1 MNGVRPADS
10 LELARQWWGETL
22 AFFIRPLEIFRTYR
36 LEYVRPDLVAALT
49 MGVVTLPQAIAFA
62 LISDLPPQTGLYT
75 AIVASIVGALWGSSI
90 HLNTGPTN
98 TTSLLVL
105 STLLT
110 VASPGTPEYL
120 IAAALMAVIVGVFR
134 LVMGLARL
142 GVLVNFVSN
151 SVIIGLTAG
160 AGILIFVGQL
170 KHLLRVDIPN
180 SPYFFVTLFEIVE
193 YLPQTHWLTFAL
205 GLATIGLIVF
215 MQRFRPGLPAPLMA
229 IVIITALV
237 GLLRLDE
244 QGVGILG
251 ELPHGFPP
259 LTRLPLTD
267 FDLIQ
272 KLLVGSMAVAAIGLV
287 EATSIARSI
296 AVQSGQRLNSNQEFV
311 GQGLANI
318 VVGFFSGYTCAG
330 SFSRSGVNYTAGA
343 RTPMSNVFAGLFVL
357 LALLTIASYAA
368 FIPRTALAGVLM
380 VTAYGMVDRQ
390 AMRRIWHTSR
400 GDSLIMVATLAATL
414 ILPLQYAVLSGIIVS
429 IVRFLVKTSKPQV
442 QPVVPDPNFRHF
454 IQEDGHPACPQLG
467 IITIGGP
474 LYFGATEHVE
484 KAVRNNLA
492 QHPEQHFLLLRMHLV
507 DHIDFSGI
515 QALESITRLYRRRKG
530 DVYFAGVRRQVKHQM
545 AASGFY
551 KTLGYHHFVQRDESI
566 SYMFHK
572 VLEPSICIYECPL
585 RIFAEC
591 QALPKWEYGAK
602 IPDDAIHPE
611 HAIPSWLP
619 SQLKE
624 RLSQNGS
631 TITPLVIDVREP
643 SEYRKG
649 HVPNARL
656 VPLSQIP
663 HEGQTLPTNRPIVLI
678 CRIGRR
684 SRLAGGILK
693 DMGYS
698 DIYNLQGGTLAWEA
712 AGYPL
717 AVE

>member
-1 MNGVRPADS
+1 MIGLHPADS
-10 LELARQWWGETL
+10 LDLARQWWGETL
-22 AFFIRPLEIFRTYR
+22 AFFIRPLEIIRSYR
-36 LEYVRPDLVAALT
+36 PEYLRPDLMAALT

-105 STLLT
+105 STLIT
-110 VASPGTPEYL
+110 VAHPGTPEYL
-120 IAAALMAVIVGVFR
+120 AAAALMAVIVGVFR

-160 AGILIFVGQL
+160 AGFLIFVNQL

-180 SPYFFVTLFEIVE
+180 SPYFFVTLLEIGQ
-193 YLPQTHWLTFAL
+193 YLPQTHWLTLAL
-205 GLATIGLIVF
+205 GLATIGLIILT
-215 MQRFRPGLPAPLMA
+215 QRLRRSLPGPLIA
-229 IVIITALV
+229 IVMITALV

-244 QGVGILG
+244 QGVSIMG

-259 LTRLPLTD
+259 LASLPLTD

-287 EATSIARSI
+287 EATSIARAI

-318 VVGFFSGYTCAG
+318 AVGFFSGYTCAG

-343 RTPMSNVFAGLFVL
+343 RTPMSNVFTGLFVL
-357 LALLTIASYAA
+357 IALLTVASYAA
-368 FIPRTALAGVLM
+368 FIPRAALAGVLM
-380 VTAYGMVDRQ
+380 VAAYGMVDRK
-390 AMRRIWHTSR
+390 AMKRIWYTSR
-400 GDSLIMVATLAATL
+400 GDSMIMVATLAATL
-414 ILPLQYAVLSGIIVS
+414 ILPLEYAVLSGIIVS
-429 IVRFLVKTSKPQV
+429 IVRFLVKTSMPQV
-442 QPVVPDPNFRHF
+442 TSMVPDPNFRHF
-454 IQEDGHPACPQLG
+454 MPEEDHPVCPQVG

-484 KAVRNNLA
+484 RVVRANLA
-492 QHPEQHFLLLRMHLV
+492 RHPEQHFLLLRMHLV

-515 QALESITRLYRRRKG
+515 QALESITRLYRQRKG
-530 DVYFAGVRRQVKHQM
+530 DVYFASVRRQVKHQM

-551 KTLGYHHFVQRDESI
+551 KMLGYNHFLQRDEAV

-591 QALPKWEYGAK
+591 QALPKWDYGSK
-602 IPDDAIHPE
+602 IPDDAVHPE

-624 RLSQNGS
+624 RLSQNGTS
-631 TITPLVIDVREP
+631 IPPIVIDVREP
-643 SEYRKG
+643 AEYRKG
-649 HVPNARL
+649 HVPQARL
-656 VPLSQIP
+656 VPMRLLPQ
-663 HEGQTLPTNRPIVLI
+663 EGHTLPTDRPIVLI

-693 DMGYS
+693 DMGYT
-698 DIYNLQGGTLAWEA
+698 DIYNLQGGILAWEA